1 VSSWLIP
8 TTADIGLRTFSN
20 SPERLIEETVRGML
34 GILVSENSSTDLSDI
49 SAKTSTWNL
58 DSSKFLTYE
67 MWLVKMLEEV
77 LYQIEI
83 NDCWVLDMSVQFID
97 AVEDG
102 ASALDAHVIWIP
114 SELVER
120 EIEIK
125 AVTRHL
131 LQFRELGDGV
141 ICSSDWENI
150 PDFEG
155 PGWISDVIFDI

>member
-1 VSSWLIP
+1 MSSWLIP

-34 GILVSENSSTDLSDI
+34 GILVAKNSIANVSDT
-49 SAKTSTWNL
+49 SVNTSTWNL
-58 DSSKFLTYE
+58 DSSKFIRYE
-67 MWLVKMLEEV
+67 MWLVKVLEEV
-77 LYQIEI
+77 LYQLEI
-83 NDCWVLDMSVQFID
+83 NDCWVLDISIQLIG

-102 ASALDAHVIWIP
+102 ARALNAHVRWIP
-114 SELVER
+114 SETVER

-131 LQFRELGDGV
+131 LQFREIGTKET
-141 ICSSDWENI
+141 CSSEWENI

-155 PGWISDVIFDI
+155 PGWLSDVIFDI